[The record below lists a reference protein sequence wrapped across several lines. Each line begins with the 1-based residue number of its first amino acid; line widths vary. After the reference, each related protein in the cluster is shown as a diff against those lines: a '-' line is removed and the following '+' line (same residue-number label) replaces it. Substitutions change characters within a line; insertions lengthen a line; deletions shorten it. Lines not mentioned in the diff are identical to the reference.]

1 MHIQQIFNLDFFD
14 ERQIFVLK
22 IIVFLI
28 VLNPLYR
35 DFLNNCFYRS
45 TFSID
50 ERITILSVLLF
61 VHGMR
66 VGISWIRFFFTRE
79 LRGEEG
85 VGEGWMCFALTIAR
99 QTSTARSLRT
109 CNATPATRTSIL
121 VS

>member
-66 VGISWIRFFFTRE
+66 VGISWILEVFFYS
-79 LRGEEG
+79 G
-85 VGEGWMCFALTIAR
+85 
-99 QTSTARSLRT
+99 
-109 CNATPATRTSIL
+109 N
-121 VS
+121 